1 MKSLTQIAISLVLA
15 PLACLY
21 AQIAVGQ
28 VKIQQ
33 SSFDESAAVQPTSE
47 IRLKL
52 DRLPT
57 PEEGNLAIFIGR
69 TDITSQ
75 FRLVGTEFIYQPTIF
90 PLPSGETKVIVYV
103 VKGND
108 WKEIAQLPLKVLNQ
122 QQSEHSNPST
132 IQSTQKQSNS
142 ETQKVKPP
150 SSQQKPIQKQPD
162 NLPKPADAPSPSKPE
177 SEKPGADTTSQPQPE
192 QPSQIQ
198 PQKPTQP
205 EIQSR
210 PSTSAADLSNSFQ
223 PQRPQSQAPQLE
235 PLQAKPAAPSDFT
248 STFKPRFNIN
258 VKSQL
263 LEQSIG
269 DAQPSER
276 PTFTDATV
284 ETGFESEITS
294 GTFTLQTKFSM
305 LGVTFQP
312 EALRFGELG
321 ERAPN
326 FDLSEYQLDAK
337 WGPVQFTMGHLCYG
351 NHPFLLNSICSRGM
365 TLKVN
370 FTDRIDLSINS
381 MSANSIVGFDNMTG
395 LDQLSQNN
403 VTAATLGFQLI
414 KNDFGGIRLEATV
427 MDGKRPAVSNFN
439 EGQVVDA
446 EKSRG
451 FGVRLFGTDNS
462 GRLRI
467 DVGYARST
475 FTNPPD
481 RQLVDASA
489 GAEAVL
495 AEEFAEAAP
504 TEEIPIEE
512 APIIEEPI
520 PETPIEPP
528 IIEEPIIENPVVEN
542 PAIEDP
548 VVEAPIVDEPIIE
561 EPVPEEF
568 TDVVNGE
575 QEIVVIPVKPV
586 TKTAFYADINYDLL
600 KDVKLGGERTLSLTL
615 SGRHERID
623 PQYQSLGATITADQL
638 RTVLGF
644 NASISGATIQFQ
656 QEWLEDNLA
665 NVPTILKTQ
674 TRNTSL
680 NVNVPLQSII
690 GSTSRFL
697 PVLSYSYQRT
707 QQVGINFPIPELS
720 AFDPT
725 EIPNQITQQHQ
736 AAIQWTFDELSFGY
750 QFSSSF
756 QDNRQPGRENADF
769 FNLSHQLSLSWQPS
783 PRFQLTVGYNFSSA
797 QSQEE
802 GITRFNSSP
811 TIGVSWEFIK
821 NLTLAINY
829 NLTSDRDSL
838 NQRFTQ
844 ATGLEA
850 ILTWR
855 FNLNNGSGTLIP
867 GSAFIRYSRQ
877 SNLNRDNVFGLSTDS
892 TVQVINAGLSIS
904 F

>member
-1 MKSLTQIAISLVLA
+1 MKSLTQIAISLILA

-108 WKEIAQLPLKVLNQ
+108 WKEIAQLPLKVANQ
-122 QQSEHSNPST
+122 QQAENSNPST
-132 IQSTQKQSNS
+132 IQSIQEQASS
-142 ETQKVKPP
+142 ETPEAKSP
-150 SSQQKPIQKQPD
+150 SLKQKPAEKQPD
-162 NLPKPADAPSPSKPE
+162 DLPKPSETLNPSKPE
-177 SEKPGADTTSQPQPE
+177 LEKPGTEVTSQPQPE
-192 QPSQIQ
+192 QPTQAQ
-198 PQKPTQP
+198 PQKSTQP
-205 EIQSR
+205 EIQSK

-223 PQRPQSQAPQLE
+223 PQRSQSRATQLE

-258 VKSQL
+258 VKSQF

-276 PTFTDATV
+276 PTFTDATA

-305 LGVTFQP
+305 LGATFQP

-326 FDLSEYQLDAK
+326 FDLTEYQLDAK

-351 NHPFLLNSICSRGM
+351 NHPFLLSNVCSRGM

-370 FTDRIDLSINS
+370 FTDRIDLSVNS
-381 MSANSIVGFDNMTG
+381 MSANSIVGFDNMSG

-403 VTAATLGFQLI
+403 ITAATLGFQLI

-481 RQLVDASA
+481 RQLVDAST
-489 GAEAVL
+489 GAEL
-495 AEEFAEAAP
+495 
-504 TEEIPIEE
+504 
-512 APIIEEPI
+512 
-520 PETPIEPP
+520 
-528 IIEEPIIENPVVEN
+528 
-542 PAIEDP
+542 
-548 VVEAPIVDEPIIE
+548 
-561 EPVPEEF
+561 
-568 TDVVNGE
+568 
-575 QEIVVIPVKPV
+575 
-586 TKTAFYADINYDLL
+586 
-600 KDVKLGGERTLSLTL
+600 
-615 SGRHERID
+615 
-623 PQYQSLGATITADQL
+623 PQ
-638 RTVLGF
+638 
-644 NASISGATIQFQ
+644 
-656 QEWLEDNLA
+656 
-665 NVPTILKTQ
+665 
-674 TRNTSL
+674 
-680 NVNVPLQSII
+680 
-690 GSTSRFL
+690 
-697 PVLSYSYQRT
+697 
-707 QQVGINFPIPELS
+707 
-720 AFDPT
+720 
-725 EIPNQITQQHQ
+725 
-736 AAIQWTFDELSFGY
+736 
-750 QFSSSF
+750 
-756 QDNRQPGRENADF
+756 
-769 FNLSHQLSLSWQPS
+769 
-783 PRFQLTVGYNFSSA
+783 
-797 QSQEE
+797 
-802 GITRFNSSP
+802 
-811 TIGVSWEFIK
+811 
-821 NLTLAINY
+821 
-829 NLTSDRDSL
+829 
-838 NQRFTQ
+838 
-844 ATGLEA
+844 
-850 ILTWR
+850 
-855 FNLNNGSGTLIP
+855 
-867 GSAFIRYSRQ
+867 IR
-877 SNLNRDNVFGLSTDS
+877 
-892 TVQVINAGLSIS
+892 
-904 F
+904 